1 MGKKQGKLLKI
12 ILYLGIVVCTF
23 AFVANL
29 FAMMKYLNEHG
40 SLLPKQGAP
49 PPAIVIQ
56 PSDVMPPASLPD
68 AWNLPIQPGDAA
80 VPVPAPSADPI
91 SNVSIAGFKTL
102 SIPANTKDVTVDFYN
117 PSSNEG
123 KFMMTFE
130 LLFPMPDGTNLSLY
144 SSGLLEAG
152 NHIRNISL
160 AYPVP
165 QGTYENCILRVQ
177 PYFISDHSP
186 ANTAEVMFT
195 LTAT

>member
-40 SLLPKQGAP
+40 SLLPKQGGP
-49 PPAIVIQ
+49 PPVIVIQ
-56 PSDVMPPASLPD
+56 PSDVVLPSSPPD

-80 VPVPAPSADPI
+80 VPVPAPSVDPI

-130 LLFPMPDGTNLSLY
+130 LLFPMPDGTSITLY

-165 QGTYENCILRVQ
+165 AGTYENCILRIQ
-177 PYFISDHSP
+177 PYFSDDRSP
-186 ANTAEVMFT
+186 ASTAEVMFT
-195 LTAT
+195 LTAV